1 MKKIYAILIVVFTLN
16 ITVTAQED
24 STLVKKTEKKS
35 EIKKGWN
42 FGVLPTITYNSD
54 LGFQYGAL
62 VDLYN
67 YGDGDLY
74 PNYYE
79 RYYMEVSRFT
89 KGNGVN
95 NFQFESNR
103 LIKGSTVFFDLM
115 YRTDKRYDFLGVN
128 GYESMY
134 NVDWIDPDSDDYH
147 SEMFYKNQTNY
158 FKVKADILTP
168 FNDKWSWSVG
178 FEYFKF
184 DVDYVDMEDFND
196 GRETPAP
203 EHTEM
208 PGLYERFVKW
218 GVVDEEYVYGGS
230 FGGLKGGLM
239 FDTRNNMSNATKGIW
254 TELVFFYVPGFMS
267 STNNTYLNFNFTHR
281 QYFTI
286 VPDRL
291 SFAYRLGYVGT
302 IFGDEPVYAQAN
314 MYSVMLK
321 GSPGFGLGGKNT
333 LRGVKRNRVIGNGEA
348 WLNAEFR
355 WKFVKFDLWKQHF
368 YLGLTAFFDAG
379 QVVELT
385 GLESKITKINNDTPL
400 TDETIWGAHAI
411 GVGADGSPNGDTIED
426 YFNFGGE
433 ALHMSAG
440 IGFQIV
446 MNQNFIVKVDYGKT
460 FNIQDG
466 PSGMYIGLN
475 YLF

>member
-1 MKKIYAILIVVFTLN
+1 MLIVMFTISFN
-16 ITVTAQED
+16 INAQED
-24 STLVKKTEKKS
+24 STLVKNPEKKS
-35 EIKKGWN
+35 EKKTGWN

-67 YGDGDLY
+67 YGNGDIY

-79 RYYMEVSRFT
+79 RYYMEISRFT
-89 KGNGVN
+89 KGNGIN

-103 LIKGSTVFFDLM
+103 LIKGSTIFFDIM
-115 YRTDKRYDFLGVN
+115 YRTDKRYDFIGSN
-128 GYESMY
+128 GYETKY
-134 NVDWIDPDSDDYH
+134 NVDWLDPESEDYH

-168 FNDKWSWSVG
+168 FNDKWSWSAG

-184 DVDYVDMEDFND
+184 DVDYVDIEDFND
-196 GRETPAP
+196 GRDVPAP
-203 EHTEM
+203 PHTEM
-208 PGLYERFVKW
+208 PGLYERFVEW
-218 GVVDEEYVYGGS
+218 GVIDQEQANGGS

-267 STNNTYLNFNFTHR
+267 SSNNTYLNFNFTHR
-281 QYFTI
+281 QYFTV
-286 VPDRL
+286 VPDKL

-302 IFGDEPVYAQAN
+302 LFGDEPVYAQAN

-321 GSPGFGLGGKNT
+321 GAPGFGLGGKNT

-348 WLNAEFR
+348 WLNAELR
-355 WKFVKFDLWKQHF
+355 WKFLKFDLWKQHF

-379 QVVELT
+379 MVTQ
-385 GLESKITKINNDTPL
+385 L
-400 TDETIWGAHAI
+400 TDLQQRIAEIDNASPLNDESIWGAHAI
-411 GVGADGSPNGDTIED
+411 GYNNSDTIED

-433 ALHMSAG
+433 SLHMSAG
-440 IGFQIV
+440 IGFQVV
-446 MNQNFIVKVDYGKT
+446 MNQNFIVKVDYGQT